1 VLKELGRR
9 IAAAA
14 REASS
19 QEETVVHFFGAVYLV

>member
-1 VLKELGRR
+1 MGR

-19 QEETVVHFFGAVYLV
+19 QEETVHFFGAVYLVYVV